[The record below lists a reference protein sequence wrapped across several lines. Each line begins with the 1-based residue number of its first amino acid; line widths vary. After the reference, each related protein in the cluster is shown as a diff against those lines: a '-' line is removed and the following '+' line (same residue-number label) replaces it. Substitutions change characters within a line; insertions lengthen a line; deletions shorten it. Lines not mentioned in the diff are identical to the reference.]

1 MASFRATPACV
12 FETDCYLLRL
22 GRYLR
27 AISNLFVKRSPPCLA
42 GFHDA
47 SFLESSFAAAAFTAL
62 PRLRWPRARTPNI
75 LLILADDLGYGDRSC
90 YGRPDYRTPHLG
102 IYQPRALTS
111 LREEFGQW
119 NDQML
124 PRPS

>member
-1 MASFRATPACV
+1 MPRGIP
-12 FETDCYLLRL
+12 R
-22 GRYLR
+22 R
-27 AISNLFVKRSPPCLA
+27 
-42 GFHDA
+42 
-47 SFLESSFAAAAFTAL
+47 SFLESSFEAAAFTAL

-111 LREEFGQW
+111 LREEFRGW
-119 NDQML
+119 NEQML